1 MQSRWRIRVDTGG
14 TFTDAWALGP
24 DGIERRAKILS
35 DGTLRC
41 RLVGEENGW
50 FITDSEIAAPDGTF
64 AGWSCGSATVAGS
77 REGARRLKLEG
88 DTANL
93 VVHGILELSCGDEA
107 PVAAAHILTGTP
119 AGGKLPP
126 MDFRVATTRG
136 TNALL
141 ERKGAPVLLVV
152 SSGFADLLEIRDQR
166 RELLF
171 SLAQPQRPGL
181 AAMTNL
187 LLKQLPHMHVVELD
201 RDLVARLEKAYPRER
216 LTVHSGDALKF
227 DFGSIPVPEGQRL
240 RVVGN
245 LPYNISSPL
254 LFHLAEF
261 APLVED
267 QHFMLQKEVVERM
280 VAEPGTKA
288 YSRLSVMLQWRY
300 DMELLFIVPPEAF
313 DPPPQ
318 VDSAIVRMI
327 PKRERLACDAGK
339 LEQVVAKAFSQRRKV
354 IRNCVAGMFTEAQ
367 LVEAGIDPGA
377 RPEAVGLEQYVAL
390 ANLL

>member
-1 MQSRWRIRVDTGG
+1 MKHVARKRFGQN
-14 TFTDAWALGP
+14 FLTD
-24 DGIERRAKILS
+24 K
-35 DGTLRC
+35 
-41 RLVGEENGW
+41 LVLDN
-50 FITDSEIAAPDGTF
+50 IIDAIA
-64 AGWSCGSATVAGS
+64 
-77 REGARRLKLEG
+77 
-88 DTANL
+88 
-93 VVHGILELSCGDEA
+93 
-107 PVAAAHILTGTP
+107 
-119 AGGKLPP
+119 
-126 MDFRVATTRG
+126 
-136 TNALL
+136 
-141 ERKGAPVLLVV
+141 
-152 SSGFADLLEIRDQR
+152 
-166 RELLF
+166 
-171 SLAQPQRPGL
+171 PQRGEAMVEIGPGL
-181 AAMTNL
+181 AAMTAL
-187 LLKQLPHMHVVELD
+187 LLKSLDHMHVVELD
-201 RDLVARLEKAYPRER
+201 RDLVARLEKAYPREK

-227 DFGSIPVPEGQRL
+227 DFGSIPVPEGRKL
-240 RVVGN
+240 RIVGN

-300 DMELLFIVPPEAF
+300 DMDLMFIVPPTAF

-327 PKRERLACDAGK
+327 PKRQM
-339 LEQVVAKAFSQRRKV
+339 LEVDGATLEKVVAKAFSQRRKV

-367 LVEAGIDPGA
+367 LVEAGIDPGV